1 MSNQPTDETP
11 SISELAERR
20 VRTEAVSGWIRQRLE
35 QHLEILRP
43 AFDPRRLLGRHAGSS
58 AARDDVRGADAAMAQ
73 LSEHFRAVCGS
84 PFTLR
89 NELPPE
95 VVAGIDR
102 RLELYPFEY
111 PHVASDGREP
121 KTIRITSPLRWVLS
135 YASDYTLAQIDRALA
150 KQEERRE
157 SDLRQFVVNAL
168 VMSAMLEKF
177 PPLRQ
182 ILGDLR
188 FEISTATRDGLGKLP
203 RTERFREKVVCT
215 QPHGLNGQRYRSM
228 PCDDDYLRS
237 YSASLV
243 QFFQDVEA
251 AHLGHANIQQ
261 NQIIGVLC
269 RHIQSG

>member
-203 RTERFREKVVCT
+203 LVTISSHLPSVRPPDDVMLQITGFSGVAAFIEVIERDPLANLRDPLREELE
-215 QPHGLNGQRYRSM
+215 QL
-228 PCDDDYLRS
+228 LR
-237 YSASLV
+237 
-243 QFFQDVEA
+243 
-251 AHLGHANIQQ
+251 
-261 NQIIGVLC
+261 
-269 RHIQSG
+269 R